1 VSVNQIFGAVGAK
14 VNVGSTFLLSVN
26 LLFALT
32 EEGLRDDI
40 VPIVGFDY
48 VF

>member
-1 VSVNQIFGAVGAK
+1 MGAK
-14 VNVGSTFLLSVN
+14 VNVGSTFLLSAN
-26 LLFALT
+26 LMFALT

-40 VPIVGFDY
+40 VPIFGFAY